1 MKQNK
6 KALQWTKTGAVI
18 ILALLF
24 CFSVFVLAVYQY
36 GIELFKERVQREII
50 LKPITSDSQW
60 YYMDGGFE
68 PGVGNVWTTQRYD
81 TTGWKRGSGVFAATE
96 AANASNADV
105 LLESGGSGA
114 TYFFRCEFD
123 LDNSDGIEA
132 MEGNILYSDA
142 VLVYLNGEIIFAG
155 NVPSG
160 GYKSNQ
166 ELGAADVFDEALESK
181 FEVTD
186 TSALRNGRNLLA
198 VEVHQRDRAR
208 QTASFC
214 FSDFSLTNMAGEE
227 IAPDSSMIA
236 LEQGS
241 SEEEVTVSWQTAS
254 EEFYQLEY
262 LSEEMYDEKE
272 EEQKQVQRVLMG
284 RVRTP
289 EGSYVNSATLSRLK
303 IGTVYYYRLLKVG
316 GTASTS
322 WQQFQTAGNNS
333 YRFTLL
339 GDSPTGTSW
348 QDITQ
353 KSVKYTGK
361 PDFVL
366 YAAGNQQGNESI
378 CLEQAGIFKNIPF
391 AGVTTGIHRLWE
403 NECGYTFTFQD
414 TLFIMLND
422 RENTLDDIQAFL
434 QQAVNQNQRKWII
447 AAMYEAVPDMDKQRA
462 AAYETMFRKNGV
474 SLVLYGQDVDT
485 SSLVQRGSTNE
496 ELYFVSGG
504 ISEAYS
510 AVQIEVRRN
519 RIIISRYNMEKGTKE
534 SERIVP

>member
-1 MKQNK
+1 M
-6 KALQWTKTGAVI
+6 V
-18 ILALLF
+18 LALLF

-36 GIELFKERVQREII
+36 GIELFKERAQREII
-50 LKPITSDSQW
+50 LKPVTSHSQW

-81 TTGWKRGSGVFAATE
+81 TTGWKRGSGVFAAAE
-96 AANASNADV
+96 AANAGSADV
-105 LLESGGSGA
+105 LLEAGSGSGA

-123 LDNSDGIEA
+123 LDNPDAIKA
-132 MEGNILYSDA
+132 MEGTILYSDA

-166 ELGAADVFDEALESK
+166 ELGAADIFDYALESK

-186 TSALRNGRNLLA
+186 TSALRSGRNLLA

-227 IAPDSSMIA
+227 AAPDSSMIA

-241 SEEEVTVSWQTAS
+241 SEEEVTVSWRTAS

-289 EGSYVNSATLSRLK
+289 EGGYVNSATLSRLK

-316 GTASTS
+316 GTVSTS

-339 GDSPTGTSW
+339 GDSPKGTSW

-353 KSVKYTGK
+353 ESVKYTGK

-366 YAAGNQQGNESI
+366 HAAGNRQGNESI
-378 CLEQAGIFKNIPF
+378 TLEQAGAFKNIPF
-391 AGVTTGIHRLWE
+391 AGVTTGAHRLWE

-422 RENTLDDIQAFL
+422 RGNTLDDIQAFL
-434 QQAVNQNQRKWII
+434 QQAVSRNQRKWII
-447 AAMYEAVPDMDKQRA
+447 AVMHEAVPDMEKQRA
-462 AAYETMFRKNGV
+462 AAYEAMFLKTGV

-485 SSLVQRGSTNE
+485 SSLVQRGSTDE

-519 RIIISRYNMEKGTKE
+519 RIIISRYDMEKGTKE
-534 SERIVP
+534 NERIYLVN